1 MAVFKSESSALFL
14 FIGFCLLG
22 ISTALEAKDGKMIET
37 SDEIPIDK
45 GDTASLKF
53 KLRYY
58 YNNVNYKEGGP
69 LFLYLGGQQKLEDID
84 SEEVRVVEELA
95 NKFEGR
101 FVALEHRFYGDS
113 TIVPKTDTANF
124 ATQFTDLT
132 KLAQLDLNKVL
143 DDIEAVLPK
152 LSKDMKPMAP
162 LFLFGTGYSGLVA
175 MLYNLRHANTDK
187 APNGT
192 WISSAPLR
200 EFVEFDKLNTA
211 HESRYDSEL
220 TTLFT
225 SDTFGCKYTAISQA
239 FTAIDNYLSV
249 GDTTETT
256 SDADKAKKTAL
267 LTNLV
272 GSNVAR
278 ASDLNTNVA
287 EKGKILKVNIVQ
299 LIRDLAAHNFPFDHQ
314 ARIHQKS
321 RNIPAS
327 PVKKFCDK
335 LKTDATNDEGRI
347 KNLREGLVAALSLE
361 LDSTKNGADSNE
373 PLCVRDD
380 VAKSFQCLLKSMWE
394 NKGLSDNELKA
405 KYWQSCTQVVFEK
418 CAGRAVNY
426 YKDFFYEQCK
436 STVADSDYRYQK
448 CIDTMGKLGIAGY
461 EAKHFQPTFIKDK
474 FGMNVD
480 KIQKVI
486 FSSGKYDQYQSAN
499 YLESVPAR
507 QIYAYDIPETTTA
520 LDYNPPHTCDLPA
533 LSEARTQIGNIIQ
546 CWFQPGKDGVKDR
559 CEKKM
564 PTAPLSDKK
573 RDSSQT
579 TCDVVIDKFPWATI
593 DYKDKPVDPPATK
606 PTDAPAT
613 QPTQATTPADSGI
626 TNFVSSFVLFL
637 NLLLSFIVVGLTM

>member
-1 MAVFKSESSALFL
+1 MAIFKPKSSALFL
-14 FIGFCLLG
+14 LLGFCLLG
-22 ISTALEAKDGKMIET
+22 ISTALEAKDGKTIET
-37 SDEIPIDK
+37 SDEIPSDK
-45 GDTASLKF
+45 GVSDSKKF

-69 LFLYLGGQQKLEDID
+69 LFLYLGGQQNLEAID

-95 NKFEGR
+95 KKFEGR
-101 FVALEHRFYGDS
+101 FVVLEHRFYGKS
-113 TIVPKTDTANF
+113 TIVPESDATNF
-124 ATQFTDLT
+124 AKQFTDPT
-132 KLAQLDLNKVL
+132 ELAKLDLNKVL

-152 LSKDMKPMAP
+152 LSKDMKPVAP
-162 LFLFGTGYSGLVA
+162 LFLFGSGYSGLVA

-211 HESRYDSEL
+211 HESRYDAEL

-225 SDTFGCKYTAISQA
+225 SATFGCKHTAVSQA
-239 FTAIDNYLSV
+239 FTAIDNQLSD
-249 GDTTETT
+249 GDNTEATTE
-256 SDADKAKKTAL
+256 AVKAKKAAFL
-267 LTNLV
+267 RILV
-272 GSNVAR
+272 GSSKATDLDAAVA
-278 ASDLNTNVA
+278 D
-287 EKGKILKVNIVQ
+287 KGKILKANIVQ
-299 LIRDLAAHNFPFDHQ
+299 LIRDLAAHNFPFAHQ
-314 ARIHQKS
+314 AKIHQNT
-321 RNIPAS
+321 RTIPAL
-327 PVKKFCDK
+327 PAKLFCDK
-335 LKTDATNDEGRI
+335 LKADAADDVASITNL
-347 KNLREGLVAALSLE
+347 KQGLVAALNLKS
-361 LDSTKNGADSNE
+361 DASDPATSNE
-373 PLCVRDD
+373 PLCVRED
-380 VAKSFQCLLKSMWE
+380 VPKSFQCLLKSMWE

-405 KYWQSCTQVVFEK
+405 KYWQSCSQVVFEK
-418 CAGRAVNY
+418 CAGRAANY

-436 STVADSDYRYQK
+436 STVADSDYRFQK
-448 CIDTMGKLGIAGY
+448 CVDTMGKLGITNY
-461 EAKHFQPTFIKDK
+461 KVEHFQPTFIKDK

-480 KIQKVI
+480 KVQKVI

-499 YLESVPAR
+499 YLVSVPER

-573 RDSSQT
+573 RDSTQT
-579 TCDVVIDKFPWATI
+579 TCDAVIDKFPWATI

-606 PTDAPAT
+606 ATDPPPT
-613 QPTQATTPADSGI
+613 QPTQATTPTDSGI
-626 TNFVSSFVLFL
+626 TNFVSSFVLLL
-637 NLLLSFIVVGLTM
+637 NLLLSFVVVGLTM